1 MTRSL
6 PFRLVNVFCGSP
18 SSEGETEKPN
28 KLQGNALCVFED
40 GTGLSDSEMQALAL
54 QFNLSETTFLLP
66 QTRKDADK
74 RVRIFTPGTEL
85 PFAGHPTLG
94 SAFVVN
100 TMHGS
105 CRGLEMGAGLIPVE
119 HASAASGSTA
129 EHGQVWT
136 LSANAAAFRVE
147 YNVSAIAAMVG
158 LSESD
163 IVIGEAHSGGCTF
176 VNAGIEQL
184 MVQVKSVE
192 ILMRASCT
200 SIAAMRALACEGVL
214 LYVKESLDMKQTVT
228 SRFFFCDTAAVFE
241 DPGTGSACA
250 NLGRLLQRDGERGE
264 FELEQGHVL
273 KRLCKIRIS
282 VGDEFVRSLRWDA
295 LLVHSLAN
303 QDALLGHKTPS
314 NFAAASSYA
323 AWKAS
328 LSLPSVNSGRSPS
341 KGPEAPKPVLVYLT
355 VSKASALKQKDANG
369 LANPYVVITDHSHS
383 VLAVSECVIHTLS
396 PTWDLSIAIPLAHL
410 NEPIHIS
417 IWNKPSIP
425 KKSALSSMR
434 NLLKGRQPSQQNES
448 NEAPTPPH
456 PFLGLVSLPSAYILS
471 RIENKPILEEWFP
484 LQKRNPK
491 SHVSG
496 RVLISW
502 RRIEL
507 YPTDVTKTSAALFGR
522 ELYAKVFRCIPPE
535 PILAFQE
542 AYRTCLEADFQEIAA
557 SFRVS
562 KDDNLLLSTASIEL
576 LKILSKHWFIDD
588 CARGIIELEEHTR
601 LYRNDKIPAKVFF
614 GIFPVLVGKLDDAYQ
629 RNIMSID
636 ELATFQEIGVALH
649 KRVLDGLST
658 FFDAP
663 LEEFTSSSSKQ
674 FEFLVNALDTLQNHV
689 LLAQKL
695 PPTSSDGSGSML
707 SHLAMVDA
715 LLNESLSI
723 RCRLMARPTQ
733 SDAKLVAG
741 ASELTQ
747 EGHELVR
754 MAVNIVDELQ
764 VLNELFDDLILRKF
778 HIPTMAARIYTDI
791 FLSAIEAY
799 LCNVMRSDVPL
810 SLDIGFSVY
819 GKVQELLPICGA
831 IDYRLLDQFAGV
843 LEWFQPFLEQFIAC
857 SEEKIGEWVQNA
869 VAVDDFSIQASGHS
883 SSVLDIFM
891 SFQQQID
898 FVLKL
903 EWPLDN
909 ETALFIGKLIENI
922 GEGVEKYTLLMRQG
936 ISSELQPKQSLPLPT
951 RSINMLLPT
960 SQSTASNLSK
970 LSSGNSNTTAVN
982 SAANVQV
989 PVIGSNNPPARKKFK
1004 LKIRKSGPPI
1014 DGSEMRISQISCVK
1028 LANITYL
1035 VGRFDSLID
1044 SIPAKFRSMNVRRRE
1059 KSNSSSTHS
1068 KKPLPAI
1075 PGTEE
1080 LTPTVEKKRRIS
1092 PSLYTSSHA
1101 TRNNST
1107 LMNSRTSGTLTFLSA
1122 KNLNIVRPYATL
1134 VSFRI
1139 STIPTQRTR
1148 PLGDAVAT
1156 EPESEREIGRTN
1168 QFHQAQTIKRNQT
1181 AAKDIEPCV
1190 MPFLLTDAEIS
1201 RGLQITVVHHV
1212 PISAFTSTATKM
1224 SAGHAYHEYTVAVE
1238 GFSLEGVVN
1247 AAILK
1252 GPAEGCVFGVAVA
1265 GGMVMLQMV
1274 IDEEVV
1280 ATAVRNR
1287 LAYVVHWAIEDSK
1300 RVLVDKM
1307 CFDLR
1312 IRLKDVSAE
1321 HKKIVILANNF
1332 VSLFSSKAAKQKNT
1346 RIPAST
1352 SDKPSEEG
1360 VHAKLTPLLDF
1371 IDGNLFVIAET
1382 MSLELANCVVLGIW
1396 ERFIDIAESL
1406 IVPHLS
1412 EEQLLDHRK
1421 KAWEESRVVFLSH
1434 VVGIVKSFLHA
1445 DGEGISIDELDSF
1458 ESLTSLDLLFTH
1470 YRMSKKEL
1478 LQMHA
1483 GTTLAEESWKDE
1495 WLLRLIKLRGGS
1507 SDYINDAIKRK
1518 I

>member
-1 MTRSL
+1 M
-6 PFRLVNVFCGSP
+6 
-18 SSEGETEKPN
+18 EGITLASNHKLRQKPKHESRGAQAGLGLLDRQQSIRIETE
-28 KLQGNALCVFED
+28 GD
-40 GTGLSDSEMQALAL
+40 
-54 QFNLSETTFLLP
+54 
-66 QTRKDADK
+66 
-74 RVRIFTPGTEL
+74 
-85 PFAGHPTLG
+85 
-94 SAFVVN
+94 
-100 TMHGS
+100 
-105 CRGLEMGAGLIPVE
+105 
-119 HASAASGSTA
+119 
-129 EHGQVWT
+129 
-136 LSANAAAFRVE
+136 
-147 YNVSAIAAMVG
+147 
-158 LSESD
+158 
-163 IVIGEAHSGGCTF
+163 
-176 VNAGIEQL
+176 
-184 MVQVKSVE
+184 
-192 ILMRASCT
+192 
-200 SIAAMRALACEGVL
+200 
-214 LYVKESLDMKQTVT
+214 
-228 SRFFFCDTAAVFE
+228 SRF
-241 DPGTGSACA
+241 
-250 NLGRLLQRDGERGE
+250 
-264 FELEQGHVL
+264 
-273 KRLCKIRIS
+273 
-282 VGDEFVRSLRWDA
+282 
-295 LLVHSLAN
+295 
-303 QDALLGHKTPS
+303 PS
-314 NFAAASSYA
+314 
-323 AWKAS
+323 
-328 LSLPSVNSGRSPS
+328 
-341 KGPEAPKPVLVYLT
+341 
-355 VSKASALKQKDANG
+355 KDANG
-369 LANPYVVITDHSHS
+369 LANPYVVITDHTNS
-383 VLAVSECVIHTLS
+383 VLAVSECMNHTLS

-410 NEPIHIS
+410 SEPIHIS

-434 NLLKGRQPSQQNES
+434 NLLKGRQLSQQNES
-448 NEAPTPPH
+448 KVAHTPPH
-456 PFLGLVSLPSAYILS
+456 PFLGLVTLTSAYILS
-471 RIENKPILEEWFP
+471 RIENNPILEDWFP

-496 RVLISW
+496 RVLLSW

-507 YPTDVTKTSAALFGR
+507 KPTDVTAASSALFGR
-522 ELYAKVFRCIPPE
+522 ELYAKIFRCIPPE
-535 PILAFQE
+535 PIIAFQE
-542 AYRTCLEADFQEIAA
+542 VYRSCLEADFQEIAA

-562 KDDNLLLSTASIEL
+562 KDDNLLLSAVSIEL
-576 LKILSKHWFIDD
+576 LKVLSKHWFIDD

-629 RNIMSID
+629 RNIMSIE

-663 LEEFTSSSSKQ
+663 IDEFTSTSTKQ

-733 SDAKLVAG
+733 NDAKLVAG
-741 ASELTQ
+741 TSELTQ
-747 EGHELVR
+747 EGHALAR
-754 MAVNIVDELQ
+754 MAVNIVEELE
-764 VLNELFDDLILRKF
+764 VFNDLFDDLILRKF
-778 HIPTMAARIYTDI
+778 HIPSMAARIYTDI

-799 LCNVMRSDVPL
+799 LCNVMRSDAPL

-819 GKVQELLPICGA
+819 AKVQELIPICGA

-843 LEWFQPFLEQFIAC
+843 LEWFRPFLEQFIAS

-869 VAVDDFSIQASGHS
+869 VAVDDFSIQVSGHS
-883 SSVLDIFM
+883 SSVLDIFI
-891 SFQQQID
+891 SSQQQIE

-903 EWPLDN
+903 AWPSDE

-936 ISSELQPKQSLPLPT
+936 ISSELQPKQSVPVPA
-951 RSINMLLPT
+951 RSINLLPPT

-970 LSSGNSNTTAVN
+970 LSSGNSSTTATN
-982 SAANVQV
+982 TAANVQV
-989 PVIGSNNPPARKKFK
+989 PVVASSNPPVRKKFK
-1004 LKIRKSGPPI
+1004 LKLRKSGPPI
-1014 DGSEMRISQISCVK
+1014 DGSELRISQISCVK
-1028 LANITYL
+1028 LANISYL

-1059 KSNSSSTHS
+1059 KSNSSSTQS

-1080 LTPTVEKKRRIS
+1080 LTPTVETKRRIS
-1092 PSLYTSSHA
+1092 PSSYTTSSA
-1101 TRNNST
+1101 TRNNSR

-1139 STIPTQRTR
+1139 STIPTKTR
-1148 PLGDAVAT
+1148 PLGDAIAT
-1156 EPESEREIGRTN
+1156 ESESEREIGRTN
-1168 QFHQAQTIKRNQT
+1168 KFHQARTIKRNQT
-1181 AAKDIEPCV
+1181 VANDIEPCV
-1190 MPFLLTDAEIS
+1190 MPFLLTDPEIS

-1212 PISAFTSTATKM
+1212 PISAFTSAATKM
-1224 SAGHAYHEYTVAVE
+1224 SPGHAYHEYTVAVE

-1252 GPAEGCVFGVAVA
+1252 GSVEGCVFGVAVA
-1265 GGMVMLQMV
+1265 GGTVMLQMV

-1300 RVLVDKM
+1300 RVLVDKL

-1332 VSLFSSKAAKQKNT
+1332 VSLFTSKATKQKNT
-1346 RIPAST
+1346 HIPASI

-1360 VHAKLTPLLDF
+1360 VHVKLTPLLDF
-1371 IDGNLFVIAET
+1371 IDGNLSVIAET

-1412 EEQLLDHRK
+1412 DEQLLDHRK

-1470 YRMSKKEL
+1470 YRLGKKEL
-1478 LQMHA
+1478 LHMHA
-1483 GTTLAEESWKDE
+1483 GSTLAEESWKDE